1 MIKKI
6 IRCIGRIL
14 FAVLVLVGFLL
25 GLAIAVCVTWLFCS
39 GVDWLIEFVRM

>member
-6 IRCIGRIL
+6 IRYIGRVL
-14 FAVLVLVGFLL
+14 FIALVLVGFLL
-25 GLAIAVCVTWLFCS
+25 GLAIVVCVTWLFCS